1 MVQIV
6 QYLKIHNTLSRQKEE
21 FKPLDSEHIKI
32 YACGPTVY
40 NYAHIGN
47 ARMAVVFDSL
57 VRLLRFLYPKVT
69 YVSNITDI
77 DDKIIDAANKLNVP
91 FKHITEKYADI
102 YNQDM
107 AKLGVHIPDVQPKAT
122 EYIPEMI
129 DLINDLIDKDHAYE
143 KEGHVLFHVL
153 SYPNYGLLS
162 NRNRDEQIAGSRVEI
177 APFKK
182 DPADFVLWKPSS
194 DTQPG
199 WDSPWGFGRPG
210 WHTECSAMSEKTLG
224 LPFDIH
230 GGGRDLTFPH
240 HENEIA
246 QSCCS
251 SADIDNPNSYAN
263 YWMHNGFVTVNSE
276 KMSKSLNNVLLVDDL
291 IKNYDGEVL
300 RLALLSSHYRQGLDW
315 NEGILHQAKKL
326 LDKMYRLLR
335 ELQDIEVSDDEI
347 AKPPENILDALC
359 DDLNTPKVL
368 MELNSFL
375 GDITSKDLEEKKITK
390 INLLSSGNLL
400 GLLQEDPNI
409 WLKIGVSEDQVD
421 AMQIEVLIESRNKA
435 REDKNFALADSIRV
449 ELSALGIEIE
459 DTADGTVWKSS

>member
-1 MVQIV
+1 V

-91 FKHITEKYADI
+91 FKDITEKYADI

-459 DTADGTVWKSS
+459 DTADGTVWKSI